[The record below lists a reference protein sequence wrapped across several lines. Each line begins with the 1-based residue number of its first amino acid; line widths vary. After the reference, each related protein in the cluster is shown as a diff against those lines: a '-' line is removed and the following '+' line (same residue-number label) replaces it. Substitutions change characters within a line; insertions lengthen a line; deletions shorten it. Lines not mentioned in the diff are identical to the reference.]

1 MVALTVADTGPGFDP
16 ADKDRLFTAFEQ
28 GDSSSRRRHGGAGL
42 GLSISRS
49 LTEALGGTL
58 EANGRPG
65 EGSTFVVTL
74 RLPSSENRT
83 IVEPA
88 PEPVPKPDSI
98 RHHAPVLVPED
109 DPNNRRAMELMLAII
124 GVEAV
129 CVVNGAEALEAVRT
143 GSFELVLMDI
153 RMPGMDGLEAIRAIR
168 AWEVERQ
175 LPRTTIH
182 VLSAQAFERDIQA
195 ARAAGA
201 DGYSTK
207 PIAAPEIH
215 DLVRRALSM
224 DDEPAP
230 AQAVA
235 RGAA

>member
-1 MVALTVADTGPGFDP
+1 M
-16 ADKDRLFTAFEQ
+16 
-28 GDSSSRRRHGGAGL
+28 
-42 GLSISRS
+42 SISRS
-49 LTEALGGTL
+49 LTEAMGGTL
-58 EANGRPG
+58 DAHGRPG
-65 EGSTFVVTL
+65 EGSTFLVTL
-74 RLPSSENRT
+74 RLPSSPVQT
-83 IVEPA
+83 PVESAREP
-88 PEPVPKPDSI
+88 PEKAEPL
-98 RHHAPVLVPED
+98 RHHAPVLVAED
-109 DPNNRRAMELMLAII
+109 DPNNRRAMELMLTII

-129 CVVNGAEALEAVRT
+129 CVSNGAEALEAVRT

-168 AWEVERQ
+168 AWEAERQ
-175 LPRTTIH
+175 LPRTNIH

-201 DGYSTK
+201 DGYSIK

-215 DLVRRALSM
+215 ALVRGALAM

-230 AQAVA
+230 AQAVV